1 MRFIVTE
8 DGAARLGLDPSR
20 VCGREF
26 DGPSIREG
34 LLGGFPRGVQKWLK
48 RELKV
53 QAVEQLDVN
62 DSRLGYYVLTM
73 RNTDHTLLPISR
85 FDDLAL
91 TDFQL
96 VRHEVTSLDQDGDC
110 GECSMSIDNTSV
122 HIQPD
127 DQSTGAAELPPTT
140 APDDQG
146 TTETPTS

>member
-8 DGAARLGLDPSR
+8 DGAGRLGLDPSR

-26 DGPSIREG
+26 NGPSVREG

-53 QAVEQLDVN
+53 MVIDQIDTSEA
-62 DSRLGYYVLTM
+62 RLAYYVLTM
-73 RNTDHTLLPISR
+73 RNVDHTLLPISR

-91 TDFQL
+91 TDFEL
-96 VRHEVTSLDQDGDC
+96 VKHVVTERDQDGDC
-110 GECSMSIDNTSV
+110 GECNMSLDNTSV

-127 DQSTGAAELPPTT
+127 TAGSPGAAEVPPTT
-140 APDDQG
+140 GTGSQA
-146 TTETPTS
+146 TTET